1 MAMTPAVE
9 VRRLSKSFG
18 PSRVLADFGLSI
30 EPGEIHALLGANG
43 SGKSTLIKIISGFH
57 TPDPGGE
64 VLIGGAQLDFGSPME
79 SYRLGGR
86 FLHQDRGLIPELSVL
101 ENLYLGGGYP
111 TRAVTIRPRS
121 AAKAARQMLAQ
132 VGLDISP
139 GTKLADLRAAERTG
153 VALARA
159 VRPDPDHPPRLL
171 VLDEPTATLPVDEVD
186 HLHTMVRATAANNV
200 AVLFVTHHLD
210 EIFRLA
216 DYVTVL
222 RDGRILRS
230 CAVADV
236 RRSELVDLITGGELA
251 ELEPEAKPKARAGEP
266 ALVVEDLWGAQ
277 LQGVSLSA
285 MPGEIVGIAG
295 ITGSG
300 RDTLLGSI
308 FGARRYQ
315 RGTVRV
321 QGQPLPPGRPRAA
334 LAKGAAFLP
343 GDHRLTGGIMS
354 LTAREN
360 ITLTNLMPFSSG
372 LTMRKRREMAEAAKW
387 FAKVDVRPRDGIE
400 NLLSTFSGGNQ
411 QKILFAKWMRRDPA
425 VFLLDEP
432 TEGVDVGAKR
442 DLHRQLM
449 AAAQAG
455 MTVVLS
461 STDVEEI
468 EATCTKI
475 LVMRDGRIVDEL
487 TGQRITSSAVN
498 RSVMSGTERG
508 GQRQSPAPPPAAPS
522 TPTRGNP

>member
-1 MAMTPAVE
+1 MTPAVE

-18 PSRVLADFGLSI
+18 PSLVLADFELSI
-30 EPGEIHALLGANG
+30 EPGKIHALLGANG

-57 TPDPGGE
+57 HPDSGGE
-64 VLIGGAQLDFGSPME
+64 VLIGGTQLDFGSPPE

-86 FLHQDRGLIPELSVL
+86 FLHQDRGLIPQLSVL
-101 ENLYLGGGYP
+101 DNLYLGGGYP

-121 AAKAARQMLAQ
+121 AAKVARQMLAQ
-132 VGLDISP
+132 VGLDIDP
-139 GTKLADLRAAERTG
+139 GMKLADLRAAERTG

-159 VRPDPDHPPRLL
+159 VRPDPLHPSRLL

-186 HLHTMVRATAANNV
+186 HLHAMVRATAANDV

-216 DYVTVL
+216 DSVTVL
-222 RDGRILRS
+222 RDGRIVGS
-230 CAVADV
+230 FAVADV
-236 RRSELVDLITGGELA
+236 QRSELVELITAGELR
-251 ELEPEAKPKARAGEP
+251 ELEPETKSKARAGGEP
-266 ALVVEDLWGAQ
+266 ALVVEDLRGAQ
-277 LQGVSLSA
+277 LEGVSFSA

-300 RDTLLGSI
+300 REILLGSI
-308 FGARRYQ
+308 FGARRYEG
-315 RGTVRV
+315 GTVSV
-321 QGQPLPPGRPRAA
+321 QGQPLPAGRPAAA

-360 ITLTNLMPFSSG
+360 ITLTNLKPFWSG
-372 LTMRKRREMAEAAKW
+372 LTIRRRREMAEAAHW
-387 FAKVDVRPRDGIE
+387 FAKVDVRPADGIE

-411 QKILFAKWMRRDPA
+411 QKILFAKWMRLNPA

-442 DLHRQLM
+442 DLHLQLM

-461 STDVEEI
+461 STDAEEL
-468 EATCTKI
+468 EAICTRI
-475 LVMRDGRIVDEL
+475 LVMREGCIVDEL
-487 TGQRITSSAVN
+487 TGRRITSSEIT
-498 RSVMSGTERG
+498 RSVMSGTERQ
-508 GQRQSPAPPPAAPS
+508 GQRQSPAPPPAAQP
-522 TPTRGNP
+522 PQRLGNT